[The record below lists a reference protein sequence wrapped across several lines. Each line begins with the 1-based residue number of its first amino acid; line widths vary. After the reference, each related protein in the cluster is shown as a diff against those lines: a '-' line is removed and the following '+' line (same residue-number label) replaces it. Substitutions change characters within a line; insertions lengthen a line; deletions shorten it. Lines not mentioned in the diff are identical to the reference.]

1 MDYSVGQ
8 CPRTQANVVCGWV
21 GRILDDLLGAGPSHP
36 WIEQYLQGWLQLQLT
51 ESVVTLLERNTDKV
65 EMNTDTYEI
74 IMMLMNYSFSVGSF

>member
-8 CPRTQANVVCGWV
+8 CPKTQASVVCGWV
-21 GRILDDLLGAGPSHP
+21 GRILDDLLDAGQSHP

-65 EMNTDTYEI
+65 EMSADTYD
-74 IMMLMNYSFSVGSF
+74 S